1 MKIAICDWSAE
12 TSKDIEAELKQ
23 NQYVSKVETYTD
35 IDLFRNMLSMGQ
47 VYDVVFMEI
56 DWKQKKT
63 GIDFWEE
70 LQVHDPQTSVIY
82 MSRYV
87 QLYIEEIFE
96 KTFYLGGILTKPIKT
111 EYLQKSLE
119 RIRLKKENEA
129 GKLMIRC
136 NRRGILIPVHEIIYL
151 ESQLHKVNIVLENKE
166 YQCNER
172 LAVLE
177 NYLDERFVKIHK
189 SYLVNMNYI
198 SEFSGSEMILRTG
211 QRIPISKNR
220 YADTKEKII
229 EYFKKE

>member
-1 MKIAICDWSAE
+1 
-12 TSKDIEAELKQ
+12 
-23 NQYVSKVETYTD
+23 
-35 IDLFRNMLSMGQ
+35 
-47 VYDVVFMEI
+47 
-56 DWKQKKT
+56 
-63 GIDFWEE
+63 
-70 LQVHDPQTSVIY
+70 
-82 MSRYV
+82 
-87 QLYIEEIFE
+87 
-96 KTFYLGGILTKPIKT
+96 
-111 EYLQKSLE
+111 
-119 RIRLKKENEA
+119 
-129 GKLMIRC
+129 MIRC

-211 QRIPISKNR
+211 QRILISKNR

>member
-1 MKIAICDWSAE
+1 MFSF
-12 TSKDIEAELKQ
+12 T
-23 NQYVSKVETYTD
+23 
-35 IDLFRNMLSMGQ
+35 
-47 VYDVVFMEI
+47 
-56 DWKQKKT
+56 
-63 GIDFWEE
+63 
-70 LQVHDPQTSVIY
+70 
-82 MSRYV
+82 
-87 QLYIEEIFE
+87 IEEIFE
-96 KTFYLGGILTKPIKT
+96 KTFYLGGTLTKPIKT

-119 RIRLKKENEA
+119 RIRLEKENEA